1 MYTEFVTQSAGQEHT
16 SASYRYRHTHEH
28 FEWESVFSSRHFIYV
43 SAFFMKSQQF
53 FCRCGIFVCIL
64 HNTNSTWQFHA
75 MKQKRTD
82 NTMELC
88 WKLRYFWWCTLQIF
102 IIYYWCGL
110 NVLDSIYWN
119 NWIDSILSNI
129 HGEQFAYR
137 VWTWINRNV
146 YGKYSWMRYSCLA
159 CVKHIYN
166 DSTVAGNI

>member
-88 WKLRYFWWCTLQIF
+88 WKLRYFWWCTLADIHYLLLMRFKCSWFNLLEQ
-102 IIYYWCGL
+102 L
-110 NVLDSIYWN
+110 NRFHTIEHPW
-119 NWIDSILSNI
+119 
-129 HGEQFAYR
+129 
-137 VWTWINRNV
+137 WTV
-146 YGKYSWMRYSCLA
+146 CLSCLNMNKSK
-159 CVKHIYN
+159 CVRKILVDAVFVPRLCETHL
-166 DSTVAGNI
+166 